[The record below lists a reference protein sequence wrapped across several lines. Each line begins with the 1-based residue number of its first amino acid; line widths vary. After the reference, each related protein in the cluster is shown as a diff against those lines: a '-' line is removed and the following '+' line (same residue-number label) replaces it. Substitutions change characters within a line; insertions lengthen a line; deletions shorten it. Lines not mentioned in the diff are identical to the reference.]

1 MISKE
6 TFVRTIEQIMEINE
20 KMNEVNKAI
29 RALDP
34 EFGGFYPFKLFEPL
48 LSLLLEIFQDEERE
62 WLEYF
67 IFELDF
73 LRDADK
79 YSITYADG
87 TPIDVSS
94 WDKVYDFLLKEIEEN
109 EKEKEKEKQ

>member
-6 TFVRTIEQIMEINE
+6 TFVRTMEQIMEIDE
-20 KMNEVNKAI
+20 KMNGINRAI
-29 RALDP
+29 RALDS

-48 LSLLLEIFQDEERE
+48 LNLLLEIFQDKERE

-73 LRDADK
+73 LRNADE

-109 EKEKEKEKQ
+109 KKEKEKENQ

>member
-6 TFVRTIEQIMEINE
+6 IFVRTMEQIMEIDE
-20 KMNEVNKAI
+20 KMNGVDKAL

-34 EFGGFYPFKLFEPL
+34 DFGGFHPFKLFEPL
-48 LSLLLEIFQDEERE
+48 LNLLVEIFQDKERE

-67 IFELDF
+67 IFDLDF
-73 LRDADK
+73 LRNAHE

-94 WDKVYDFLLKEIEEN
+94 WDKVYDFLVREIEEEDERRSN
-109 EKEKEKEKQ
+109 EN

>member
-6 TFVRTIEQIMEINE
+6 IFVRTMEQIMEIDE
-20 KMNEVNKAI
+20 KMNGVDKAI

-34 EFGGFYPFKLFEPL
+34 DFGGFYPLKLFEPL
-48 LSLLLEIFQDEERE
+48 LNLLVEIFQDKERE

-67 IFELDF
+67 IFDLDF
-73 LRDADK
+73 LRNARE

-87 TPIDVSS
+87 TPVDVSS
-94 WDKVYDFLLKEIEEN
+94 WDKVYDFLVREIEEDKRRSN
-109 EKEKEKEKQ
+109 EN

>member
-6 TFVRTIEQIMEINE
+6 TFVRTMEQMTKIDEEMSY
-20 KMNEVNKAI
+20 VNKALM

-34 EFGGFYPFKLFEPL
+34 EFGGIYPTKLFKLL
-48 LSLLLEIFQDEERE
+48 LDLLVKIFQDEERE

-109 EKEKEKEKQ
+109 KKEKENQ